1 MKYLKCASRWVGN
14 LLPNQV
20 PWPPAISNAALS
32 GPAKTVTGDFL
43 VDAEAL
49 AACLKRVSSDY
60 KVTSMQR
67 RALLKL
73 AALSTIGLARA
84 QANPPPSI
92 HNKEPITMNDVIIIG
107 GSFAGLAGALQL
119 GRARRKVTVL
129 DTGLPRNRFAGHS
142 HGLLGHDHKPP
153 LDILA
158 EARQQLARYPTIRLV
173 NARADGV
180 SGAIDDFSVLT
191 ADSESLR
198 ARRLILSY
206 GVADQMPDVP
216 GFAESWGTSIVP
228 CPYCDG
234 FEVAG
239 RHWGLVWSGPQ
250 SHQSARLFHDWTDK
264 LTVFAD
270 GHDIPPDIQV
280 DLAGRKIPVALG
292 RIVEIAHHKGQIT
305 TVNLDTG
312 RNIAV
317 DVLFAHPRNKPSA
330 SLHESLGLATVDTP
344 TGIVLKVDE
353 RRQTSM
359 PGIYAAGDLATPFLP
374 SVTQASSQGAMAGI
388 FAQQSML
395 A

>member
-1 MKYLKCASRWVGN
+1 
-14 LLPNQV
+14 
-20 PWPPAISNAALS
+20 
-32 GPAKTVTGDFL
+32 
-43 VDAEAL
+43 
-49 AACLKRVSSDY
+49 
-60 KVTSMQR
+60 
-67 RALLKL
+67 
-73 AALSTIGLARA
+73 
-84 QANPPPSI
+84 
-92 HNKEPITMNDVIIIG
+92 MNDVIIIG
-107 GSFAGLAGALQL
+107 GSFAGLAAALQL

-129 DTGLPRNRFAGHS
+129 DTGRPRNRFAGHS

-153 LDILA
+153 LDILV

-173 NARADGV
+173 NARAESV
-180 SGAIDDFSVLT
+180 SGAIDDFCVVTDDNERLK
-191 ADSESLR
+191 

-206 GVADQMPDVP
+206 GVVDQMPDVP

-239 RHWGLVWSGPQ
+239 QHWGLVWSGPQ
-250 SHQSARLFHDWTDK
+250 SHNYVRLYHDWTDT

-270 GHDIPPDIQV
+270 GHDIPPDIRA
-280 DLAGRKIPVALG
+280 DLAHRNVSVVEG
-292 RIVEIAHHKGQIT
+292 RIVEIAHQKGHIST
-305 TVNLDTG
+305 INLDIG
-312 RNIAV
+312 PNVAV
-317 DVLFAHPRNKPSA
+317 DILFAHPRSKPCA

-353 RRQTSM
+353 HRQTSM

-395 A
+395 V